1 MRAARNQRTRSQF
14 AIAGGLNRRRSLSV
28 ASAGLRGRAIRRSPS
43 FAGMS
48 CSLPDIADALDT
60 LALPQPLEFWKA
72 MTVSNHVV
80 WNRSSKIR
88 VEQ

>member
-1 MRAARNQRTRSQF
+1 
-14 AIAGGLNRRRSLSV
+14 
-28 ASAGLRGRAIRRSPS
+28 
-43 FAGMS
+43 MS